1 MSQGFEQVTP
11 RRADLVAVAQ
21 SAFRSPMFTR
31 IALASAVAAIL
42 WRLRAFLPP
51 HTLPARGDPSLL
63 FQGSDLTPQWVPWLR
78 VAIDSLWHH
87 ASLAFWNPFTN
98 GGAPLFEVPE
108 AGLLSLATILGAVLP
123 IEAAVKWAMLAHVVA
138 GMLGTHALA
147 RRLGVAGPFAAVGAF
162 SFGTGTYLLDH
173 FRVGHLSHV
182 QPMCLAPWAMLLLLK
197 AIDTRETW
205 WRSAAGAGVIL
216 GLEVL
221 EGGTSVFL
229 YTMLAFS
236 LLIVTVVEPG
246 FRASI
251 SRLLRVGAVAVAC
264 LLTTAAPQLLPMLSY
279 IGLTARSSGL
289 TLAQSS
295 DVIHEVANPFPTTAA
310 IAVMCVGVGF
320 LLGRRSERRAAIW
333 LAAVVT
339 LGLAAA
345 SLPAVYGLLWRYV
358 PGFQYQRN
366 PERALVLVGIAGP
379 PLIAAGMEG
388 TWRAVAR
395 WRSAGVLAYG
405 LVLAAFCYQ
414 LARLTPGTPPMADPS
429 AEQTENHAMRWLA
442 EHAEGS
448 RIHIWESPSRQWG
461 ANNITVPL
469 GLEAITSYTPSE
481 HHDYL
486 PGDFDEPTH
495 RTFLGDSYSN
505 PARFWGMLN
514 VRYVTSMVPR
524 SEPGFRLAAEVER
537 CPVEICQPA
546 KSAGPYIYE
555 NKKWLPRG
563 WVVQHAFVIVAP
575 AGMGFD
581 ATLDILRMP
590 TFDPARTAIL
600 QISAGEAIPAP
611 VDGVFS
617 VGVDVPN
624 AVPLGSDEAEEK
636 LSSLLERGTD
646 DLRPAAFARR
656 DNNHVE
662 FRASSDGWLVASEKL
677 SLYPG
682 WAASVDG
689 KSARIVRADGVLGAI
704 HVANGTT
711 VRLTYEPRGFRIG
724 VALLAS
730 MLVVVAAT
738 GLWRR
743 RAHQMAGSQ

>member
-1 MSQGFEQVTP
+1 
-11 RRADLVAVAQ
+11 
-21 SAFRSPMFTR
+21 
-31 IALASAVAAIL
+31 
-42 WRLRAFLPP
+42 
-51 HTLPARGDPSLL
+51 
-63 FQGSDLTPQWVPWLR
+63 
-78 VAIDSLWHH
+78 
-87 ASLAFWNPFTN
+87 
-98 GGAPLFEVPE
+98 
-108 AGLLSLATILGAVLP
+108 VLP

-162 SFGTGTYLLDH
+162 AFGTGTYLLDH

-182 QPMCLAPWAMLLLLK
+182 QPMCLAPWAMLLMWN
-197 AIDTRETW
+197 AIDARETW
-205 WRSAAGAGVIL
+205 WGSAAGAGVIL
-216 GLEVL
+216 GAEVL

-236 LLIVTVVEPG
+236 LLIMTVIGPG
-246 FRASI
+246 FRDSI
-251 SRLLRVGAVAVAC
+251 FRLLRVGAVTGAC
-264 LLTTAAPQLLPMLSY
+264 FLTTAAPQMLPMLSY

-295 DVIHEVANPFPTTAA
+295 DVIHEVANPFPTKAA
-310 IAVMCVGVGF
+310 TVVMCVGVGF
-320 LLGRRSERRAAIW
+320 LLVRRSERRVAIW

-345 SLPAVYGLLWRYV
+345 SLPAVYGLLWRHV

-388 TWRAVAR
+388 TWRALAR
-395 WRSAGVLAYG
+395 WRLAGVLAYG
-405 LVLAAFCYQ
+405 LVFAAFCYQ

-429 AEQTENHAMRWLA
+429 AEQAENHAMRWLA

-495 RTFLGDSYSN
+495 RTFLSDSYSN

-524 SEPGFRLAAEVER
+524 FEPGFRLAAEVER

-555 NKKWLPRG
+555 NNRWLPRG
-563 WVVQHAFVIVAP
+563 WVVQHAVAIVAP
-575 AGMGFD
+575 TGIAFN
-581 ATLDILRMP
+581 AALDVLRMP

-600 QISAGEAIPAP
+600 QISPGDAIPAP
-611 VDGVFS
+611 VDAVFS
-617 VGVDVPN
+617 VGAGVSN
-624 AVPLGSDEAEEK
+624 ALPLEGDEAK
-636 LSSLLERGTD
+636 QTLLRVLERGAD
-646 DLRPAAFARR
+646 DVRPARFARQ

-662 FRASSDGWLVASEKL
+662 FRVPADGWLMASEKL

-682 WAASVDG
+682 WSASVDG
-689 KSARIVRADGVLGAI
+689 KSAEIVRADGVLGAV
-704 HVANGTT
+704 HVAAGNT

-724 VALLAS
+724 LALLAS
-730 MLVVVAAT
+730 MLTVVTAI

-743 RAHQMAGSQ
+743 RARQMADGQ